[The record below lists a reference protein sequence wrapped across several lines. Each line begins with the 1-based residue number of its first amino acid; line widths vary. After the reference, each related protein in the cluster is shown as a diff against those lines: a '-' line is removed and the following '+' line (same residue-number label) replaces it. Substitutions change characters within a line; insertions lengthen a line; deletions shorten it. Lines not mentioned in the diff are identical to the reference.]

1 MKCNEIIELF
11 PDILKNPL
19 QAAKVDLWETEE
31 IRIRAG
37 QCLSVRVRGQR
48 METGSS
54 LYGGRD
60 LSDSFLSG
68 QLFSLCL

>member
-31 IRIRAG
+31 IRVRTG
-37 QCLSVRVRGQR
+37 QCLSVRVRG
-48 METGSS
+48 
-54 LYGGRD
+54 
-60 LSDSFLSG
+60 SG
-68 QLFSLCL
+68 WRLEVSYTVEQIRQTLC